1 MEPSVVLSDPGL
13 DAVRRRRVSLRA
25 AMNGLEDAL
34 ATPATGRALVWGEQA
49 HAAAE
54 EVQRHLREHIDTTEG
69 PQGFHAEML
78 AAAPRL
84 SHAVSVLTHDHVV
97 ATSLVGTLISRSA
110 DVATDEQVEQ
120 VRDIGTDL
128 LSKLSRHRQRGADL
142 IYEAYEYD
150 LGGED

>member
-13 DAVRRRRVSLRA
+13 DAVRQRRVSLRA

-34 ATPATGRALVWGEQA
+34 ATPATGRAPIWGAQA
-49 HAAAE
+49 HVAAE
-54 EVQRHLREHIDTTEG
+54 ELQRHLREHIDTTEG

-84 SHAVSVLTHDHVV
+84 SHAVSVLTQDHVA
-97 ATSLVGTLISRSA
+97 ATSLVDTLITRSA
-110 DVATDEQVEQ
+110 SVETDEQVEA
-120 VRDIGTDL
+120 VRDVGTEVL
-128 LSKLSRHRQRGADL
+128 AKLSRHRQRGADL